1 MKIIVCIAVVVII
14 IIIAVHLASSSGSD
28 NCPGL
33 NTCPTQQLGP
43 GTGPDMPK
51 VHVDAP

>member
-1 MKIIVCIAVVVII
+1 MKFIACLVAVVII

-33 NTCPTQQLGP
+33 STCPTQQLGP

-51 VHVDAP
+51 VHVVDP

>member
-1 MKIIVCIAVVVII
+1 MKIIVCIVAVVII
-14 IIIAVHLASSSGSD
+14 IIIAAHLSSSSGSD

-33 NTCPTQQLGP
+33 SACPTQQLGP
-43 GTGPDMPK
+43 GTGPDIPK